1 MTKLLYLLSACVGG
15 LASFATAQS
24 TPGEFPVH
32 GSGSSTLGTSLAPPP
47 PVVSMTMSSMM
58 SSMSESKMSSMSST
72 MMSMPT
78 MSKTSSSMMM
88 MPTMINNVITVI
100 VTIDI
105 TIIEIFMGGTAAT
118 SVMAMAPKPS
128 GVTHMVTVGGSANV
142 FSPNSVAAAVG
153 DFVEFSFMA
162 TNNSLTQSSFNTPCI
177 KLVGGIDT
185 GAMVNVNGMVTPA
198 PHVTIQITTL
208 TALFFFSQ
216 QMGTCGMGMVFSVNP
231 TANMTEAMFIQK
243 AMMENGTMTS
253 TMSTVKPTTMMSTMT
268 TSHSTTTMSM
278 SRPTTTM
285 TTMTTS
291 RATATMTTSHATTM
305 AMATP
310 SLVQGTG
317 TIVNGMCNCACLCGV
332 NAFPAGDGIGSFG
345 GLSGMAPQAA
355 IMSVAAGM
363 PTSLP
368 VT

>member
-1 MTKLLYLLSACVGG
+1 MTKLLYLLSACLSG
-15 LASFATAQS
+15 LATFATAQS
-24 TPGEFPVH
+24 TTPGEFPVH
-32 GSGSSTLGTSLAPPP
+32 GSGSSTESTMPAPPP
-47 PVVSMTMSSMM
+47 PMVSMTMSSMM
-58 SSMSESKMSSMSST
+58 SSMSASKMSTMSS

-105 TIIEIFMGGTAAT
+105 TIIEIFMGGSTVT
-118 SVMAMAPKPS
+118 SVMATAPMAT
-128 GVTHMVTVGGSANV
+128 GTTHMVTVGGSTNI
-142 FSPNSVAAAVG
+142 FSPNSVAAMVG
-153 DFVEFSFMA
+153 DFIEFTFMA
-162 TNNSLTQSSFNTPCI
+162 TNHSLTQSTFNTPCI

-185 GAMVNVNGMVTPA
+185 GAMVNVGGMVA
-198 PHVTIQITTL
+198 PPPHITIQITTT

-216 QMGTCGMGMVFSVNP
+216 QVGVCGMGMVFSINP

-243 AMMENGTMTS
+243 AMMENGTMTT
-253 TMSTVKPTTMMSTMT
+253 TMTTVKPTTMMTSMT
-268 TSHSTTTMSM
+268 TVK
-278 SRPTTTM
+278 PTTTM

-291 RATATMTTSHATTM
+291 HATTTTTM

>member
-1 MTKLLYLLSACVGG
+1 MTKLLYLLSACLGG
-15 LASFATAQS
+15 LVSFATAQS

-32 GSGSSTLGTSLAPPP
+32 GSGSSTEGTSLAPPP
-47 PVVSMTMSSMM
+47 PMVSMTMSSMM
-58 SSMSESKMSSMSST
+58 SSMSASKMSSMSSMST
-72 MMSMPT
+72 MMSIPT

-105 TIIEIFMGGTAAT
+105 TIIEIFMGGTAVT
-118 SVMAMAPKPS
+118 SVMATAPVAT
-128 GVTHMVTVGGSANV
+128 GTTHMVTVGGSANV

-153 DFVEFSFMA
+153 DFVEFVFMA
-162 TNNSLTQSSFNTPCI
+162 TNHSLTQSTFNTPCI

-185 GAMVNVNGMVTPA
+185 GAMANVNGMVAPP
-198 PHVTIQITTL
+198 PHVTIQITSL
-208 TALFFFSQ
+208 TSLFFFSQ
-216 QMGTCGMGMVFSVNP
+216 QISVCGMGMVFSVNP

-243 AMMENGTMTS
+243 AMMENGTMT
-253 TMSTVKPTTMMSTMT
+253 TTITTVKPTTMTTMMTTMT
-268 TSHSTTTMSM
+268 TSHA
-278 SRPTTTM
+278 TTTM

-291 RATATMTTSHATTM
+291 HATTATTM

-355 IMSVAAGM
+355 ILSVAAGM
-363 PTSLP
+363 PSSLP

>member
-1 MTKLLYLLSACVGG
+1 M
-15 LASFATAQS
+15 ATA
-24 TPGEFPVH
+24 P
-32 GSGSSTLGTSLAPPP
+32 
-47 PVVSMTMSSMM
+47 
-58 SSMSESKMSSMSST
+58 
-72 MMSMPT
+72 
-78 MSKTSSSMMM
+78 KT
-88 MPTMINNVITVI
+88 T
-100 VTIDI
+100 
-105 TIIEIFMGGTAAT
+105 
-118 SVMAMAPKPS
+118 

-153 DFVEFSFMA
+153 DFVEFVFMA
-162 TNNSLTQSSFNTPCI
+162 TNHSLTQSTFNTPCI
-177 KLVGGIDT
+177 KLVGGIDS
-185 GAMVNVNGMVTPA
+185 GAMVNVNGMVA
-198 PHVTIQITTL
+198 PPPHITIQITTL

-216 QMGTCGMGMVFSVNP
+216 QVGVCGMGMVFSVNP

-243 AMMENGTMTS
+243 AMMENGTMTT
-253 TMSTVKPTTMMSTMT
+253 TMTTVKP
-268 TSHSTTTMSM
+268 
-278 SRPTTTM
+278 TTM

-291 RATATMTTSHATTM
+291 HSATTMTTTSHSTSTMTTMTTSHSTTM